1 MKDKF
6 YTVKCF
12 VHDIWQDKDVF
23 LLQRDDIIAHS
34 GQTLVVTASAYM
46 KDGKPHIP
54 ASLYDSGPIIIDFSK
69 EKEAITMVM
78 DYVGS
83 SAHSFE
89 DGTMQICSF
98 EDGLT
103 NVYSP
108 RLPTLELN
116 EFCQKHIETS
126 RNSASQRVVRKHMN
140 FLKKIQRPT

>member
-1 MKDKF
+1 MKDKL
-6 YTVKCF
+6 YMVKCF
-12 VHDIWQDKDVF
+12 AHDEWKDKDVF
-23 LLQRDDIIAHS
+23 ELQCGDIFVHS
-34 GQTLVVTASAYM
+34 GQTLVVTESAYM

-54 ASLYDSGPIIIDFSK
+54 ASLYDSGPIIIDLSK

-78 DYVGS
+78 DFVGS

-116 EFCQKHIETS
+116 EFCQKHIDHYQQFFDEHFDKIE
-126 RNSASQRVVRKHMN
+126 NGASITMDR
-140 FLKKIQRPT
+140 FW